1 MEPLLI
7 KNFLPDDV
15 LNFVNSYCVLKFS
28 NERNFRDVDFQAT
41 TLIGEYSDI
50 VMETLLDMSTPVIEG
65 NVSKKLFP
73 TYSYLRCYD
82 LGSDLPVHTDRESC
96 EYTVALCLGCDPIDK
111 PYEIFLGEQD
121 DASDYKYYNSK
132 KEYTHLKVLHKFAMK
147 RNDALIFKGLDFLH
161 WREYCKHDHY
171 ITAFLHYVDQEGEY
185 KDCKFDKR
193 EILGAEAV
201 QSTKY

>member
-28 NERNFRDVDFQAT
+28 NERKFRDVDFQAT

-82 LGSDLPVHTDRESC
+82 WGQIYLF
-96 EYTVALCLGCDPIDK
+96 I
-111 PYEIFLGEQD
+111 
-121 DASDYKYYNSK
+121 
-132 KEYTHLKVLHKFAMK
+132 
-147 RNDALIFKGLDFLH
+147 LIENL
-161 WREYCKHDHY
+161 
-171 ITAFLHYVDQEGEY
+171 VN
-185 KDCKFDKR
+185 
-193 EILGAEAV
+193 IL
-201 QSTKY
+201 